1 MSTLKYFIALV
12 TAFFLTA
19 CSSINTF
26 DNKSQDKSST
36 PAASSNVLD
45 NAIFYKDGRQAFI
58 SRCES
63 SNLSKCFQEAGNIC
77 KTNGYEIL
85 EKTSHK
91 EKSLLFSD
99 KEIIEIY
106 FVCKKP
112 ENPASK

>member
-1 MSTLKYFIALV
+1 MSTCKYFTTFV
-12 TAFFLTA
+12 MVFFLTA

-26 DNKSQDKSST
+26 GNKNLDKSSM

-63 SNLSKCFQEAGNIC
+63 SSLSKCFQEAGNIC

-85 EKTSHK
+85 EKTSNK

-99 KEIIEIY
+99 KEYVEIY

-112 ENPASK
+112 ESPPSK